1 MKLKYCLTALL
12 SFFILSA
19 YAQKKLPNV
28 SAKSLNGKVVNLLD
42 TYGQEDDKLTVISF
56 WATWCKPCQ
65 NELDAISYLYEDWQ
79 ENYDVELVAITI
91 DTRRN
96 MAQVGP
102 MV

>member
-56 WATWCKPCQ
+56 WATWCKPC
-65 NELDAISYLYEDWQ
+65 LLYTSPSPRD
-79 ENYDVELVAITI
+79 LSTSRMPSSA
-91 DTRRN
+91 
-96 MAQVGP
+96 
-102 MV
+102 